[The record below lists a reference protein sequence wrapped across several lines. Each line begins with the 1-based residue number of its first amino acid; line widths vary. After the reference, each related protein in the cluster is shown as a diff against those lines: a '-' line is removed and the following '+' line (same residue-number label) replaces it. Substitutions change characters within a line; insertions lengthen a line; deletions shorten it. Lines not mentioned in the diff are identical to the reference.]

1 MTRIAITLA
10 LLVALLPAAGAA
22 REFRESVSVEPGG
35 TLEIELSEGSV
46 EVETH
51 DEPVVEVDA
60 GARGWGARSLR
71 FELTSDGT
79 DSRLVGTIRGWFGP
93 MFGGTRIRVRVRV
106 PEEYSV
112 DVRTGGGS
120 IEIEELGGEVR
131 VRTSGGSIELEG
143 ARGPVEL
150 RTSGGSIEA
159 YEIVGDLSA
168 RTSGGSV
175 EVSDVTGS
183 VEVRTSGGSIEI
195 HEVGGR
201 VSAVT
206 SGGPISVRFSG
217 VPEGILETSGGS
229 IEAEL
234 PEGAGVDLDAKTSGG
249 RVRIEP
255 EIQLVGAIER
265 GRIVGRI
272 GGGGP
277 ALKLRTSGGNIR
289 VQFR

>member
-1 MTRIAITLA
+1 MTRFAITLA

-51 DEPVVEVDA
+51 DESSVEVDA
-60 GARGWGARSLR
+60 HARGWGARSLR
-71 FELTSDGT
+71 FELTSDGV
-79 DSRLVGTIRGWFGP
+79 DARLVGTIRGWFGP
-93 MFGGTRIRVRVRV
+93 MFGRTRIRVRVRV
-106 PEEYSV
+106 PEDYSL

-120 IEIEELGGEVR
+120 IEIEELGGPVR
-131 VRTSGGSIELEG
+131 ARTSGGSIELEG
-143 ARGPVEL
+143 ARGPVDL

-159 YEIVGDLSA
+159 YEVVGDLSV

-175 EVSDVTGS
+175 EISEVKGS
-183 VEVRTSGGSIEI
+183 VEARTSGGSIEV
-195 HEVGGR
+195 HDVEGR
-201 VSAVT
+201 VYAVT
-206 SGGPISVRFSG
+206 SGGPIEVRFSG
-217 VPEGILETSGGS
+217 IAEGILETSGGS

-255 EIQLVGAIER
+255 ELELVGKMER
-265 GRIVGRI
+265 SHIVGRI

-277 ALKLRTSGGNIR
+277 ELRLRTSGGNIR
-289 VQFR
+289 VRVR